1 MQLPRLKIGF
11 PAGSFNLQLLTDKN
25 THASLEALASE
36 FFGQPTTLE
45 IVKLSVSEPA
55 APSLAEE
62 QQRQQLSRQEQLRAN
77 ATEHPMIKAATRIF
91 DGEVADIRPIDK
103 GFT

>member
-11 PAGSFNLQLLTDKN
+11 PAGSFNFQLLTDKN
-25 THASLEALASE
+25 THSSLETLASE
-36 FFGQPTTLE
+36 FFGQPTTIE
-45 IVKLSVSEPA
+45 IIKLSASQPA

-62 QQRQQLSRQEQLRAN
+62 QQRQQLSRQEQLRVN
-77 ATEHPMIKAATRIF
+77 ATEHPMVQAATRIF
-91 DGEVADIRPIDK
+91 DGEVEEIRPIDK